1 MAIDKSK
8 LHAVGNLNSSQVRTV
23 PNVFAGEDLENYAM
37 VELFYEDGVR
47 KAKYATATTEEG
59 FLAPAVE
66 VMYDNERFSDFY
78 IGKGE
83 GTRIVQLDQGVRFE
97 TSNYK
102 EVAGTAPAV
111 GQFASWD
118 EALKTYQLS
127 VTAPVSAVGSKTLLV
142 VDVVA
147 GSYGFG
153 QPMIRFEV
161 QPNK

>member
-1 MAIDKSK
+1 MAIDKTK

-23 PNVFAGEDLENYAM
+23 PNVFANEDLENYAM

-47 KAKYATATTEEG
+47 KAKYATTTTEEG

-102 EVAGTAPAV
+102 EVAGTSPTV

-127 VTAPVSAVGSKTLLV
+127 ATAPASAVGGKTLLV